1 MQFDHYQTLYAAFN
15 QDHFPNASLEEIED
29 KMLEEMDELA
39 FEIADSGSLEKK
51 IEEAVDV
58 FNMSVKL
65 LTAYGVKDICHA
77 AAAKL
82 DLTSAKYTAQKEL
95 EKAE

>member
-1 MQFDHYQTLYAAFN
+1 MQFDHYQKLYAAFN
-15 QDHFPNASLEEIED
+15 EEHFPTASLEEIED

-39 FEIADSGSLEKK
+39 FEIADGGTLENK
-51 IEEAVDV
+51 INECIDN

-77 AAAKL
+77 AAEKL
-82 DLTSAKYTAQKEL
+82 RITSEKYRAQGVGK
-95 EKAE
+95 

>member
-1 MQFDHYQTLYAAFN
+1 MDFEHYKKHYHDFN
-15 QDHFPNASLEEIED
+15 EEHFPTASLEEIED
-29 KMLEEMDELA
+29 KMLEEMHELYDEIEKGGTPA
-39 FEIADSGSLEKK
+39 DKIA
-51 IEEAVDV
+51 EAIDV

-82 DLTSAKYTAQKEL
+82 DLTSAKYRA
-95 EKAE
+95 ANNAN

>member
-15 QDHFPNASLEEIED
+15 QDHFPNATLKEIED
-29 KMLEEMDELA
+29 KMLEEMKELRHEIEYGNYGGELA
-39 FEIADSGSLEKK
+39 DKIAET
-51 IEEAVDV
+51 IDV

-65 LTAYGVKDICHA
+65 LTAYGVKNICHA

-82 DLTSAKYTAQKEL
+82 DLTSAKYRAQGVGK
-95 EKAE
+95 